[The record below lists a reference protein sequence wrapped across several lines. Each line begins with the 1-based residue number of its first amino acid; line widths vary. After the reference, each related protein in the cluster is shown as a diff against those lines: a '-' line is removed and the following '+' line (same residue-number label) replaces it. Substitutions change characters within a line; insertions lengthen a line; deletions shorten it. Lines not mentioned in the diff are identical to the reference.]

1 MNSVNIYFK
10 KQLVGN
16 ITYDGIEDKFDLIYD
31 ESWIQNGFELSPAL
45 TFDKNYNSSTIKN
58 FIDNLLPEGNHLD
71 TLSQYFQ
78 ISKNNKYGLILAI
91 GEETTGALL
100 FCKDISEIKTS
111 FVKITKDELY
121 NRIKQRKNIPLSI
134 WDGKPRLSIAGVQDK
149 LPVCLIDDEYGFGEG
164 YLASTHILKFDKDED
179 NLAQNEYLSLF
190 LASKAN
196 LSVAEHK
203 LIKREEYFILQI
215 KRFDREF
222 ESASVVNRVHIID
235 SVQALNL
242 PTNYKY
248 ERNFGSGR
256 DVKDIREGVSF
267 QKLFSLIDL
276 CENPLLTKKEL
287 IKWVCVNL
295 ILGNSDAHGKNISFF
310 IDKEGMR
317 LAPFY
322 DIVNI
327 SLYKNKYEQDMA
339 MAIDGE
345 FTLEK
350 LKLYDFLEFFKTI
363 NINKKVFIKEF
374 QTILKAIVV
383 ALKKREFA
391 TSYLD
396 EAFVKLYED
405 DVIGRVKYLEMVL
418 L

>member
-164 YLASTHILKFDKDED
+164 DLASTHILKFDKDED

-196 LSVAEHK
+196 LSVAEHQ